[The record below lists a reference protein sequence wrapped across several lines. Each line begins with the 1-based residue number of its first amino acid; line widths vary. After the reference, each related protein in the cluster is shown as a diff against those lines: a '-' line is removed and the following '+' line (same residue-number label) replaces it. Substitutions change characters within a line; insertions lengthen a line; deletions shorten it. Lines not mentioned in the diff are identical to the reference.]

1 MTVPSKKF
9 ALDTTGSKWMG
20 VCAGVANY
28 LNVDVTFVRVGA
40 VIATF
45 VTFTLGLIAYV
56 VAGVFA
62 PKAAHGGY

>member
-1 MTVPSKKF
+1 MSLPSKKF
-9 ALDTTGSKWMG
+9 ALDASESKWMG

-40 VIATF
+40 VIAT
-45 VTFTLGLIAYV
+45 VMTFPLGLIAYV

-62 PKAAHGGY
+62 PKAPHGGY

>member
-1 MTVPSKKF
+1 MSLPSKKF
-9 ALDTTGSKWMG
+9 ALDTSESKWMG

-45 VTFTLGLIAYV
+45 MTGPIGLIAYV

-62 PKAAHGGY
+62 PKASHGGY

>member
-1 MTVPSKKF
+1 MSLPSKKF
-9 ALDTTGSKWMG
+9 ELDTSESKWMG
-20 VCAGVANY
+20 VCAGIANY